1 MEIEVYSKTTNSS
14 QEEFKE
20 LLKSD
25 FSKNQNVE
33 EGKII
38 ECTINKVTDNFI
50 YLSSNGLKQ
59 EPLLDAREVA
69 NLGLLDK
76 IKEGKLKKLKV
87 LLERLEHPK
96 TGEIIVSAE
105 KAMKLEGWNR
115 IVDCHKNEEPVN
127 GSIIRRCKGGAEV
140 ALHDFNLVAFLP
152 GSMVDESPTVGKNFD
167 HLINVPQKFA
177 IVKLDTQRG
186 NVVVSRKH
194 IISSIKSADKKKLI
208 EGYKIG
214 DTVTGTCKQITSFGV
229 FFRLDSGLDVLC
241 HTSQLS
247 YSHISSGDEVVSEGD
262 KKILKIIGK
271 DLEKLQLST
280 SLKQLEPDPFANI
293 EGKYEVGKIYPV
305 KILKITDFG
314 FFASLEKNLIALN
327 HSSEISHSKK
337 NVSAKKLFSVGQEI
351 NVAIKEINL
360 EERRISLSY
369 KMSLPNP
376 YEIFEKKFKI
386 GDILDAT
393 VVAKNDYSLFVK
405 VEEKDVEDIEIF
417 IHANNLTYQDNGEE
431 ELNKYSIGSKL
442 KVKLL
447 ECNIENQKIRAGVR
461 EAMGPDPILFFEKY
475 NVNDRISCK
484 VVSAEKK
491 VGLKVRPIGSEMDF
505 IIKKS
510 AISANPA
517 DARVER
523 WTGGETLDVAIA
535 EKDLEKRKIVLS
547 IKLLE
552 TLEKAEALEKYGAA
566 EGSGRSLPFSNL
578 AEKILKGKKKTK

>member
-1 MEIEVYSKTTNSS
+1 MELEVYSKTTNPS

-25 FSKNQNVE
+25 FSKNKNIE

-38 ECTINKVTDNFI
+38 ECTINKVTDSFI
-50 YLSSNGLKQ
+50 YLSSDGLKQ
-59 EPLLDAREVA
+59 EPVLDARELA

-76 IKEGKLKKLKV
+76 IKDGKLKVLRV

-115 IVDCHKNEEPVN
+115 IVECHKNEETVN
-127 GSIIRRCKGGAEV
+127 GSILRRIKGGAEV

-208 EGYKIG
+208 EAYKVG
-214 DTVTGTCKQITSFGV
+214 DTVTGTCKQITTFGV
-229 FFRLDSGLDVLC
+229 FFSLDSGLDVMC
-241 HTSQLS
+241 HNSQLS

-262 KKILKIIGK
+262 KRELKIIGI
-271 DLEKLQLST
+271 DMDKLQLST
-280 SLKQLEPDPFANI
+280 SIRQLEPDPFENI
-293 EGKYEVGKIYPV
+293 EGKYKVGETYPV
-305 KILKITDFG
+305 KIIKISDFG
-314 FFASLEKNLIALN
+314 FFAALEKNLIALN

-337 NVSAKKLFSVGQEI
+337 NVSAKKLFSVGQEV
-351 NVAIKEINL
+351 NVVIKEINL
-360 EERRISLSY
+360 DQRRISLSY
-369 KMSLPNP
+369 KMCQPNP
-376 YEIFEKKFKI
+376 YETFVKKFKI
-386 GDILDAT
+386 GDILDT
-393 VVAKNDYSLFVK
+393 KVVSKNDYSLFVK
-405 VEEKDVEDIEIF
+405 VEDKDVEEIEIF
-417 IHANNLTYQDNGEE
+417 VHANNLTYNDNSEE
-431 ELNKYSIGSKL
+431 ELAKYSIGNKL

-447 ECNIENQKIRAGVR
+447 ECNIEDQKIRAGVR
-461 EAMGPDPILFFEKY
+461 EALGPDPILFFEKY
-475 NVNDRISCK
+475 NVNDTISCK

-491 VGLKVRPIGSEMDF
+491 VGLKVRPIGSEINF

-523 WTGGETLDVAIA
+523 WVGGETVDVALA
-535 EKDLEKRKIVLS
+535 EKNLDQRKIVLS

-552 TLEKAEALEKYGAA
+552 TLLRDEAIKKYGAA
-566 EGSGRSLPFSNL
+566 ENSGRSLPFSNL
-578 AEKILKGKKKTK
+578 AEKILKRKKK